1 MPKLTAVAIVTLS
14 ILSSAH
20 FVLADNI
27 SDSSAA
33 TAKWEY
39 ARLTIAN
46 GQYTIETRDDV
57 KTAASAKDLYFNA
70 FGAKPPGVHTF
81 SDDTLLCR
89 IGDNGWE
96 LTGVFAETSTGRAVY
111 VFKRPAK

>member
-1 MPKLTAVAIVTLS
+1 MPKLTAVTIVTLS
-14 ILSSAH
+14 ILLSASL
-20 FVLADNI
+20 VRADNTG
-27 SDSSAA
+27 DASAT

-39 ARLTIAN
+39 ARLIIAN
-46 GQYTIETRDDV
+46 SQYTIETRDDV
-57 KTAASAKDLYFNA
+57 KTAPSAKELYFNA
-70 FGAKPPGVHTF
+70 FGGKPTSVRTF

-96 LTGVFAETSTGRAVY
+96 LTGAFTETSTGRAVY

>member
-1 MPKLTAVAIVTLS
+1 MPKLTAVAFVTLS
-14 ILSSAH
+14 ILLSAAL
-20 FVLADNI
+20 VRADNT
-27 SDSSAA
+27 SDSSAT

-39 ARLTIAN
+39 SRLTIAN
-46 GQYTIETRDDV
+46 GQYSIETRDDV
-57 KTAASAKDLYFNA
+57 KTAPDAKTLYFNA
-70 FGAKPPGVHTF
+70 FGGKPTSVHTF